1 MMGTFGGIIILIY
14 GIAINAFGLY
24 IRRNPTFG
32 WRMSEGWK
40 TKGDAEPSD
49 AYISS
54 RRFSGAVLLWIGSFF
69 IVMGILSLL

>member
-1 MMGTFGGIIILIY
+1 M
-14 GIAINAFGLY
+14 AINAFGLY
-24 IRRNPTFG
+24 VRRNPTFS

-54 RRFSGAVLLWIGSFF
+54 MRFSGAVTLWIGSFVM
-69 IVMGILSLL
+69 IMGILNLL